1 MIATGPKPPLSF
13 NSSNDESPVK
23 LNIGGG
29 GMGEPELCSFIAG
42 VARCVRHG
50 HSSDQRQSTSQTVY
64 CWSSKLRNTR
74 YLRGHWVLRVA
85 GGGLFTSTNPEIRR
99 VVPDSVD
106 GRIKLKVVYVVLE
119 AQYQSAL
126 TAAVRNIN
134 ATRDQVNVH
143 RSACCIHLMGS
154 SQPLLGRPCFL

>member
-1 MIATGPKPPLSF
+1 
-13 NSSNDESPVK
+13 
-23 LNIGGG
+23 
-29 GMGEPELCSFIAG
+29 MG
-42 VARCVRHG
+42 
-50 HSSDQRQSTSQTVY
+50 
-64 CWSSKLRNTR
+64 
-74 YLRGHWVLRVA
+74 RVA

-134 ATRDQVNVH
+134 ATRDQVQNHLVGSLPVELAWQLTH
-143 RSACCIHLMGS
+143 FSVLIRSA
-154 SQPLLGRPCFL
+154 